1 MLNSLM
7 SEPMKKKRIT
17 KNIDFIVKVEEVE
30 DGEKFDIKDKYGYEY
45 KIINSDN
52 SDYGSW
58 MTKPISLA
66 DLIKLAP
73 KGVPLEEVFLDAE
86 TMNSE
91 AVWEGP
97 VLESLHLYYDKEVVK
112 EEKE

>member
-1 MLNSLM
+1 
-7 SEPMKKKRIT
+7 MKNTKKRI
-17 KNIDFIVKVEEVE
+17 KKQIDFIFAVEEVE
-30 DGEKFDIKDKYGYEY
+30 EGENFDIEDHYAKY
-45 KIINSDN
+45 KILKESNYDSDN
-52 SDYGSW
+52 VNW

-97 VLESLHLYYDKEVVK
+97 ILENLHLYYDKEVFK
-112 EEKE
+112 EDKE